1 MRTARESILNAL
13 FCVMRC
19 ILCLSFLCC
28 VVLGA
33 FFWLPAN
40 VHYHVI
46 EKHNF
51 SNLGEDTRI
60 YLGALIPKSGPYQWV
75 GKFEIS
81 WDGIQQIESYDFVDV
96 VKLSAESY
104 GQENLEATIEYDVKL
119 PQRSVS
125 WLAPVESF
133 QRLPQVGI
141 ESDCDCLQVQAMNLS
156 DGISEKDAYKI
167 YSFIT
172 DYLTY
177 SNENMDDSNASAIQA
192 YQIGS
197 CTCAG
202 FARLMTALC
211 RASGI
216 PSQLVIGY
224 IYPDPVFQPNLS
236 SFTQGEAHA
245 WVEYYSEGTWKLA
258 DPTFGSKRLKILYFN
273 RNDGR
278 HISYGELEQVIFADA
293 MLQDWA
299 LDHASLIVGD
309 DDSFRYVATSG
320 SDQVSLTSI
329 TSIQRRW
336 DGRWV
341 NTLIIWGITTWLL
354 CRYRYKIIGLP
365 RPTSIKTNN
374 LNIS

>member
-1 MRTARESILNAL
+1 MR
-13 FCVMRC
+13 
-19 ILCLSFLCC
+19 
-28 VVLGA
+28 
-33 FFWLPAN
+33 
-40 VHYHVI
+40 
-46 EKHNF
+46 
-51 SNLGEDTRI
+51 
-60 YLGALIPKSGPYQWV
+60 
-75 GKFEIS
+75 
-81 WDGIQQIESYDFVDV
+81 
-96 VKLSAESY
+96 ESY

-119 PQRSVS
+119 PQSSVS
-125 WLAPVESF
+125 WSAPVESF

-141 ESDCDCLQVQAMNLS
+141 ESDCECLQVQALDLS

-172 DYLTY
+172 DHLTY
-177 SNENMDDSNASAIQA
+177 SNENMDGSNASAIKA

-216 PSQLVIGY
+216 PSQLVIGL
-224 IYPDPVFQPNLS
+224 IYPDPVFQSSLS

-258 DPTFGSKRLKILYFN
+258 DPTFGTRRLKILYFN
-273 RNDGR
+273 RNDGS
-278 HISYGELEQVIFADA
+278 HISYGELDQVMFADA

-299 LDHASLIVGD
+299 LDHASHIVED

-341 NTLIIWGITTWLL
+341 NTLIIWGVTTWLL
-354 CRYRYKIIGLP
+354 CKYRYKIIGLS
-365 RPTSIKTNN
+365 RPTSK
-374 LNIS
+374 